1 MFDGFL
7 QSDIE
12 TVNQSGGAV
21 IRTLVGGEGPPL
33 LLLHGYPQTHVMW
46 HKIAPQ
52 LAERFTVVV
61 TDLRGYGD
69 SSKPETTPD
78 HAPYSFRAMAD
89 DPIQVMKSLGFESFA
104 VAGHDRGART
114 AHRLALDHP
123 ECISKLAL
131 LDIVPTLTLYET
143 ADQKAA
149 TSYYHWYFLIQDF
162 DLPERLI
169 GADPEYYLRKKTGHW
184 SAGDCFTEEAM
195 AEYIRCFS
203 NPETIHASC
212 EDYRAAA
219 SIDLELDRADRDAG
233 HKITCPTLVLWGE
246 KGAMGQCYDVL
257 DTWQAKCEDVGG
269 TALPGGHFLAEE
281 APDETYQA
289 LAGFY

>member
-1 MFDGFL
+1 MFEGFR
-7 QSDIE
+7 QSDVE
-12 TVNQSGGAV
+12 TDGAV
-21 IRTLVGGEGPPL
+21 ICTLVGGDGPPL

-52 LAERFTVVV
+52 LAEDFTVVM

-69 SSKPETTPD
+69 SSKPESTPD

-89 DPIQVMKSLGFESFA
+89 DQVQVMRHLGFEEFA

-114 AHRLALDHP
+114 AHRMALDHQT
-123 ECISKLAL
+123 EITQLAL

-143 ADQKAA
+143 ADQKVAS
-149 TSYYHWYFLIQDF
+149 SYYHWYFLIQDF

-184 SAGDCFTEEAM
+184 SASDCFTEAAM

-203 NPETIHASC
+203 NPGTIHASC

-219 SIDLELDRADRDAG
+219 SIDLEFDRADRDAG
-233 HKITCPTLVLWGE
+233 HQVTCPTLVLWGE

-257 DTWQAKCEDVGG
+257 ETWQEKCLKVGG
-269 TALPGGHFLAEE
+269 KALPGGHFLAEE
-281 APDETYQA
+281 APQETYQA
-289 LAGFY
+289 LIEFFTD

>member
-1 MFDGFL
+1 MFEDFR

-12 TVNQSGGAV
+12 TDGAV
-21 IRTLVGGEGPPL
+21 IHALIGGKGPPL

-46 HKIAPQ
+46 HKIALR
-52 LAERFTVVV
+52 LAEEFTVVA

-69 SSKPETTPD
+69 SSKPNTTPD
-78 HAPYSFRAMAD
+78 HAPYSFRAMASD
-89 DPIQVMKSLGFESFA
+89 QVQVMQQLGFEEFA

-114 AHRLALDHP
+114 AHRMALDHQAS
-123 ECISKLAL
+123 ITRLAL

-143 ADQKAA
+143 ADQKVA

-169 GADPEYYLRKKTGHW
+169 GADPEFYLRKKTGHW

>member
-1 MFDGFL
+1 MFEGFH

-12 TVNQSGGAV
+12 TDGAV
-21 IRTLVGGEGPPL
+21 IRTQVGGDGPPL

-46 HKIAPQ
+46 QKIAPR
-52 LAERFTVVV
+52 LAEDYTVVA

-78 HAPYSFRAMAD
+78 HAPYSFRAMAND
-89 DPIQVMKSLGFESFA
+89 QIQVMQHLGFEEFI

-114 AHRLALDHP
+114 AHRMALDHL
-123 ECISKLAL
+123 ERITQLAL

-143 ADQKAA
+143 ADQKVAS
-149 TSYYHWYFLIQDF
+149 SYYHWYFLIQDF

-212 EDYRAAA
+212 EDYRATA
-219 SIDLELDRADRDAG
+219 SIDLKLDRTDRDAD
-233 HKITCPTLVLWGE
+233 HKISCPTLILWGE

-257 DTWQAKCEDVGG
+257 DTWQEKCEDVSGK
-269 TALPGGHFLAEE
+269 AIPGGHFLAEE
-281 APDETYQA
+281 APQETYRA
-289 LAGFY
+289 LSEFY

>member
-1 MFDGFL
+1 MFEDFR

-12 TVNQSGGAV
+12 TDGAV
-21 IRTLVGGEGPPL
+21 IRSLIGGKGPPL

-46 HKIAPQ
+46 HKIALR
-52 LAERFTVVV
+52 LAEEFTVVA

-69 SSKPETTPD
+69 SSKPNTTPD
-78 HAPYSFRAMAD
+78 HAPYSFRAMASD
-89 DPIQVMKSLGFESFA
+89 QVQVMQQLGFEEFA

-114 AHRLALDHP
+114 AHRMALDHQAS
-123 ECISKLAL
+123 ITRLAL

-143 ADQKAA
+143 ADQKVA

-169 GADPEYYLRKKTGHW
+169 GADPEFYLRKKTGHW

-233 HKITCPTLVLWGE
+233 HNITCPTLVLWGE

>member
-1 MFDGFL
+1 MFEGFV

-12 TVNQSGGAV
+12 TANESGGAT
-21 IRTLVGGEGPPL
+21 IRTVVGGEGPPL

-46 HKIAPQ
+46 HKIAGK
-52 LAERFTVVV
+52 LAEDFTVVV

-78 HAPYSFRAMAD
+78 HSPYSFRAMAQD
-89 DPIQVMKSLGFESFA
+89 QVDVMRSLGFESFA

-114 AHRLALDHP
+114 AHRMALDHTKAV
-123 ECISKLAL
+123 SKLAL

-143 ADQKAA
+143 ADQKTA
-149 TSYYHWYFLIQDF
+149 TSYYHWYFLIQEF
-162 DLPERLI
+162 DLPERMI

-184 SAGDCFTEEAM
+184 SAGECFTEEAM

-219 SIDLELDRADRDAG
+219 TLDLEFDRKDRSKD
-233 HKITCPTLVLWGE
+233 HKIKCPTLVLWGE

-257 DTWQAKCEDVGG
+257 DTWQDKCEAVQGAG
-269 TALPGGHFLAEE
+269 LPCGHFLAEE
-281 APDETYQA
+281 APDETYAA
-289 LAGFY
+289 LNRFF

>member
-1 MFDGFL
+1 MFEGFR

-12 TVNQSGGAV
+12 TDGAIIRALIGGK
-21 IRTLVGGEGPPL
+21 GPPL

-46 HKIAPQ
+46 HKIALR
-52 LAERFTVVV
+52 LAEEFTVVA

-69 SSKPETTPD
+69 SSKPKTTPD
-78 HAPYSFRAMAD
+78 HAPYSFRAIASD
-89 DPIQVMKSLGFESFA
+89 QVQVMQQLGFEEFA

-114 AHRLALDHP
+114 AHRMALDHQD
-123 ECISKLAL
+123 KVNRLAL

-143 ADQKAA
+143 ANQKIAS
-149 TSYYHWYFLIQDF
+149 SYYHWYFLIQDF

-184 SAGDCFTEEAM
+184 SAGDCFTEAAM

-246 KGAMGQCYDVL
+246 KGAMGQCYDVH
-257 DTWQAKCEDVGG
+257 DTWLEKCEEVGG
-269 TALPGGHFLAEE
+269 RALPGGHFLAEE
-281 APDETYQA
+281 APEETYQA
-289 LAGFY
+289 MIDFFDS

>member
-1 MFDGFL
+1 MFEDFR

-12 TVNQSGGAV
+12 TDGAV
-21 IRTLVGGEGPPL
+21 IRSLIGGKGPPL

-46 HKIAPQ
+46 HKIALR
-52 LAERFTVVV
+52 LAEEFTVVA

-69 SSKPETTPD
+69 SSKPNTTPD
-78 HAPYSFRAMAD
+78 HAPYSFRAMASD
-89 DPIQVMKSLGFESFA
+89 QVQVMQQLGFEEFA

-114 AHRLALDHP
+114 AHRMALDHQAS
-123 ECISKLAL
+123 ITRLAL

-143 ADQKAA
+143 ADQKVA

-169 GADPEYYLRKKTGHW
+169 GADPEFYLRKKTGHW